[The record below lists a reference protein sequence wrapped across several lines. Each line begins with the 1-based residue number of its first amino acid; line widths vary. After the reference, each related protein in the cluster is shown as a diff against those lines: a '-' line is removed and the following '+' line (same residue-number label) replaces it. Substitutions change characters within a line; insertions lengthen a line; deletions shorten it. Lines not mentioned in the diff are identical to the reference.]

1 MNETPYGKAMLGQA
15 QGACCGEPCKDVNP
29 LQRGVKLTARPGTPS
44 SLINASIE
52 SKEQEEA
59 AYQNRAR
66 QQYIALMQTTFNALE
81 GPATGL
87 FQSLARAIYGWNQ
100 TQGFWDSNNTAE
112 KLALMHS
119 ELSEALEADRKHLR
133 SEHIPE
139 FTGVEE
145 ELADCLI
152 RILDFAGYHN
162 LRLGEAFIAKLQYN
176 LTRPYKHGKGY

>member
-1 MNETPYGKAMLGQA
+1 MNETPYGKAVLGA
-15 QGACCGEPCKDVNP
+15 ACGQTQDAEAVY
-29 LQRGVKLTARPGTPS
+29 RGMQPKTRRQTPS

-52 SKEQEEA
+52 TKELEEA
-59 AYQNRAR
+59 AQQNRVR
-66 QQYIALMQTTFNALE
+66 QQYIASMQTTFNALE
-81 GPATGL
+81 APATGL
-87 FQSLARAIYGWNQ
+87 FQSLARAIFGWNQ
-100 TQGFWDSNNTAE
+100 SQGFWDSNNTAE

-145 ELADCLI
+145 ELVDCLI

-176 LTRPYKHGKGY
+176 LTRPYKHGKEY

>member
-1 MNETPYGKAMLGQA
+1 MNETPYGKAMLGA
-15 QGACCGEPCKDVNP
+15 ACGRTQDAEAVY
-29 LQRGVKLTARPGTPS
+29 RGMQPKKRQNTPS

-52 SKEQEEA
+52 SKEQEENA
-59 AYQNRAR
+59 HQNRQR
-66 QQYIALMQTTFNALE
+66 QQYIASMQTTFNALE

-87 FQSLARAIYGWNQ
+87 FQSLARAIFGWNQ

-133 SEHIPE
+133 SDHIPE

-176 LTRPYKHGKGY
+176 LTRPWKHGKGY